1 MPSVNFWGED
11 ETIVVA
17 PKRNYTVNDFKE
29 FFDDIEFPTGYEYW
43 LNNKDL
49 LQELTP
55 PEVELHEIYSLQM
68 PTPGVFLYNNRTFP
82 DIQPAILPD
91 DGDGTVNKR
100 SLLGFKNWEG
110 KQEQD
115 ILSLELVGV
124 EHLAILR
131 HPTTV
136 NYVKQVVTGQF
147 DKK

>member
-68 PTPGVFLYNNRTFP
+68 PTPGVFLYNN
-82 DIQPAILPD
+82 
-91 DGDGTVNKR
+91 
-100 SLLGFKNWEG
+100 
-110 KQEQD
+110 
-115 ILSLELVGV
+115 
-124 EHLAILR
+124 
-131 HPTTV
+131 
-136 NYVKQVVTGQF
+136 
-147 DKK
+147 